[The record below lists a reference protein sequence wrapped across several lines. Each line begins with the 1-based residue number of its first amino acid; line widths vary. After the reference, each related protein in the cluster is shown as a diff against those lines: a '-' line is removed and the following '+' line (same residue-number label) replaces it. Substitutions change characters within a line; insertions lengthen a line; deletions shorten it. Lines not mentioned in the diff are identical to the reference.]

1 MLRFNYHLR
10 AFLFASVLLYFG
22 PTHQATAQYYLLGT
36 EPAKVKW
43 NQIKTP
49 HFRVIY
55 PRIMENEGQYVANGL
70 EYVYHPD
77 GRSLFP
83 STPKTPVI
91 LHNWTTVPSSATY
104 IAPRRMEFFT
114 APPQDIYPQDW
125 IDQLIIHEFRHDVQY
140 SAVNVGFTKGIH
152 YVLGEQGVL
161 GFFGLFLPMWF
172 IEGDATVMETA
183 LHNTGRGRTPSFEM
197 RLRAQLVDKGLFPY
211 EKANY
216 GSYRD
221 FVPGKYE
228 LGYQLVG
235 WSRVKFGSGLWSQ
248 VLNNVGR
255 RPLTMTPFSSEIKR
269 KTGLNKF
276 ALYDTITCELQKKW
290 REEDHLQQK
299 NNLRILPVP
308 EQKLY
313 TSYQL
318 PVYLNDST
326 IVAVK
331 SSVDDLTKVV
341 RLNPNGSEKELFK
354 TGINF
359 YTESLSACDSLVY
372 WSELVNDPRWGMRDY
387 RVIKSFNL
395 NSGKINQLTRLTRYY
410 APAVSSDGKQIVA
423 VEVSPDNHYA
433 LVILNA
439 ADGSL
444 QKKITTPDNLLF
456 IHPRWSSDAKSVV
469 SVVVGYKGNSLAI
482 TNPETAATEVL
493 LPFSY
498 MELKR
503 PSFFRNFILYNASYN
518 GKDNIYAFDR
528 NTKSVYQVT
537 SARFGDSDLSVKP
550 DSSGFVYS
558 DYTADGYRLAFQNA
572 DPSGWGKIT
581 VPTVS
586 VFPLAEQLTAQ
597 ENFIFNRDSVP
608 KVKYESRPYRKL
620 SHLFNVHS
628 WAPVGIDMENF
639 SALPGV
645 TFISQNHLS
654 TTVSTLGYQY
664 SRNERTGKYF
674 LSVSNESLYP
684 AIDFK
689 MDYGRR
695 QDFGMYTS
703 NDSVQEKWHEFNVFA
718 GLRLP
723 LKWTHN
729 VWTRSFEPAAGLN
742 YKSLKMD
749 EPVKVTFEQDRIV
762 TAGYSLLATNEMKSS
777 PRDMGPRWA
786 QYLQL
791 NYSNTPFN
799 NQSSSIFAGQA
810 TLSFPGI
817 ARHHVLGLYGAY
829 QKKNEHFYTFSDL
842 IVLPRGYTEIERKE
856 LFSFSATYA
865 LPLFYPEWR
874 IGHLAYFKRF
884 KTMLFYDYA
893 RSTDTQL
900 PHVFSSV
907 GLDLTSDFSLF
918 SLIAPLD
925 AGLRTIYHPEDGTM
939 NFEFVFA
946 LNFGGMY

>member
-1 MLRFNYHLR
+1 MLRFDFQFR
-10 AFLFASVLLYFG
+10 AFLFASFLLYFG
-22 PTHQATAQYYLLGT
+22 SIHQATAQYYLLGT

-55 PRIMENEGQYVANGL
+55 PRIMETEGQYVSNGL
-70 EYVYHPD
+70 EYVYVPD
-77 GRSLFP
+77 GKSLFP
-83 STPKTPVI
+83 STPKTAII

-104 IAPRRMEFFT
+104 IAPRRMEFFS

-140 SAVNVGFTKGIH
+140 SAVDVGFTRGIH

-161 GFFGLFLPMWF
+161 GMFGLFLPMWF

-183 LHNTGRGRTPSFEM
+183 LHYTGRGRTPGFEM
-197 RLRAQLVDKGLFPY
+197 KLRAQFIDKGINPY

-216 GSYRD
+216 GSYVD

-235 WSRVKFGSGLWSQ
+235 WSRVKFGAGLWSH

-255 RPLTMTPFSSEIKR
+255 RPYTLTPFSSEIKR
-269 KTGLNKF
+269 QTGLNKF
-276 ALYDTITCELQKKW
+276 ALYDTITHELQRKW
-290 REEDHLQQK
+290 RDEDYQKQK
-299 NNLRILPVP
+299 NNSRILTNP
-308 EQKLY
+308 EQKFY
-313 TSYQL
+313 TSYHL
-318 PVYLNDST
+318 PVYTNDST

-331 SSVDDLTKVV
+331 SSIDDLTKVV
-341 RLNPNGSEKELFK
+341 LLFPNGTEKELFK
-354 TGINF
+354 VGVNF
-359 YTESLSACDSLVY
+359 YTESLSACDSLIY

-387 RVIKSFNL
+387 RVIKTYNL
-395 NSGKINQLTRLTRYY
+395 NSGKIRQLTHQTRYY
-410 APAVSSDGKQIVA
+410 APAVSSDGKQIAA
-423 VEVSPDNHYA
+423 VEISPDNHYA

-439 ADGSL
+439 EDGSL
-444 QKKITTPDNLLF
+444 QKKISTPENLLF
-456 IHPRWSSDAKSVV
+456 IHPRWSVDAKSIV
-469 SVVVGYKGNSLAI
+469 SVVVGYNGNSLAV
-482 TNPETAATEVL
+482 TNPEIAETEVL

-518 GKDNIYAFDR
+518 GKDNIFAFDR
-528 NTKSVYQVT
+528 NTKSVYRVT

-550 DSSGFVYS
+550 DSSGFIYS
-558 DYTADGYRLAFQNA
+558 DYTADGYRLVFQEA
-572 DPSGWGKIT
+572 DPSKWEKIT
-581 VPTVS
+581 VPAVS
-586 VFPLAEQLTAQ
+586 AFPLAEKLTAQ

-608 KVKYESRPYRKL
+608 KVNYKSRPYRKL
-620 SHLFNVHS
+620 SHLFNFHS
-628 WAPVGIDMENF
+628 WAPLGIDMENF

-645 TFISQNHLS
+645 TLISQNNLS

-664 SRNERTGKYF
+664 NRNERSGKYF
-674 LSVSNESLYP
+674 FTVSNESLYP
-684 AIDFK
+684 AVDFK

-695 QDFGMYTS
+695 QDFVMYTS
-703 NDSVQEKWHEFNVFA
+703 NDSVQEKWNEFNVFA

-729 VWTRSFEPAAGLN
+729 VWTRSFQPAASLN

-749 EPVKVTFEQDRIV
+749 ESVNLTFNHDRIV
-762 TAGYSLLATNEMKSS
+762 TTNYSLLAANEMKSS

-786 QYLQL
+786 QYVQL

-799 NQSSSIFAGQA
+799 NQSNSIFAGQA

-817 ARHHVLGLYGAY
+817 GRHHVFGLYGAY
-829 QKKNEHFYTFSDL
+829 QKKKEEFYSFSDL
-842 IVLPRGYTEIERKE
+842 IILPRGYSEIDRKE

-874 IGHLAYFKRF
+874 IGHLMYFKRF

-893 RSTDTQL
+893 RSSDILL
-900 PHVFSSV
+900 PRSFSSV
-907 GLDLTSDFSLF
+907 GFDLTSDFSLF